1 MLIIKKTPTH
11 HDRLALQHPPSR
23 RRHRPARKHSP
34 LSGIRGNTCDGG
46 GYAKEFYL
54 RLGQASFDVAILD
67 IGLPDQSGFVL
78 ADYLR
83 QNTDSGII
91 ILTAHSAI
99 QEKVQG
105 YAAGADLYLVKPVD
119 MEGLSAAIK
128 SMALRRTGNLDEPRA
143 SPNLWLLDR
152 SAWRLISPSGT
163 SIMLTG
169 KEYTFLSLLALAD
182 RKQLGR
188 RELLE
193 AMGYRDDAYV
203 GRALDNIV
211 LRIRNK
217 IRDQTGMD
225 DVIHTFHSVGFCFSA
240 ELQVR

>member
-1 MLIIKKTPTH
+1 MTDSPCNILLVEDDTDLRESIL
-11 HDRLALQHPPSR
+11 RYLALAGLQATGAAS
-23 RRHRPARKHSP
+23 
-34 LSGIRGNTCDGG
+34 
-46 GYAKEFYL
+46 AKEFYL

-83 QNTDSGII
+83 QNTGAGII

-105 YAAGADLYLVKPVD
+105 YEAGADLYLVKPVD
-119 MEGLSAAIK
+119 MEELSAAIK
-128 SMALRRTGNLDEPRA
+128 SMASRRTGKLDEPRA
-143 SPNLWLLDR
+143 SPNRWLLDR
-152 SAWRLISPSGT
+152 SGWHLVSPAGT

-169 KEYTFLSLLALAD
+169 KEYTFLSLLAQAD

-188 RELLE
+188 RELLV
-193 AMGYRDDAYV
+193 AMGYRDDDYS
-203 GRALDNIV
+203 GRALDNLV
-211 LRIRNK
+211 LRIRKK

-225 DVIHTFHSVGFCFSA
+225 DVIRTFHSVGFCFSA

>member
-1 MLIIKKTPTH
+1 MTDSPCNILLVEDDTDLRESIL
-11 HDRLALQHPPSR
+11 RYLALAGLQAKGAAS
-23 RRHRPARKHSP
+23 
-34 LSGIRGNTCDGG
+34 
-46 GYAKEFYL
+46 AKEFYL
-54 RLGQASFDVAILD
+54 RLDQASFDVVILD

-83 QNTDSGII
+83 QNTGSGII

-105 YAAGADLYLVKPVD
+105 YEAGADLYLVKPVD
-119 MEGLSAAIK
+119 MEELSAAIK
-128 SMALRRTGNLDEPRA
+128 SMASRRTGKLDEPRET
-143 SPNLWLLDR
+143 PNPWVLDL
-152 SAWRLISPSGT
+152 SAWHLISPAGT

-169 KEYTFLSLLALAD
+169 KEYTFLSLLAQAD
-182 RKQLGR
+182 RKQLDR
-188 RELLE
+188 RELLG
-193 AMGYRDDAYV
+193 AMGYRDDAYS
-203 GRALDNIV
+203 GRALDNLV
-211 LRIRNK
+211 LRIRKK